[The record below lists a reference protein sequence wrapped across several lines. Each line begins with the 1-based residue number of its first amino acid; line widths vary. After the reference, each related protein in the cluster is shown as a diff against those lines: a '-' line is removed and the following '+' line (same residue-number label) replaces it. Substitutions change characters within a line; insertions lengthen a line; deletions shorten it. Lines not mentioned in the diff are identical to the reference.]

1 MSLQTVFLVGGYKK
15 EKSIPLDSGSWGPLL
30 WVPRREKRN
39 TQFDTCRE
47 RKNNTRSGGIEG
59 KGGKEGD
66 GRVSIKMQ
74 SSVRTPPS
82 YCCRSFPTLQ
92 AKKRKKGSFS
102 NHRFGG
108 PRRWCLNFWRRRRRR
123 KSGWWALINLSAS
136 SSRSLPPRMEWREE
150 VRKRK
155 KSHRHNLLFR
165 TNIESN
171 YIPKV

>member
-92 AKKRKKGSFS
+92 AKKRKNVHFQIIGLAGQEDGVWTS
-102 NHRFGG
+102 GG
-108 PRRWCLNFWRRRRRR
+108 GGGRAVDEHWSIFPL
-123 KSGWWALINLSAS
+123 
-136 SSRSLPPRMEWREE
+136 LPPDPYPHAWNEE
-150 VRKRK
+150 RKLGKERK
-155 KSHRHNLLFR
+155 AIDTTYYFAQ
-165 TNIESN
+165 T
-171 YIPKV
+171 